1 MEGITV
7 THPVIEEVIALSSKA
22 TWASAVIW
30 CDANL
35 PAWRLNLQRPV
46 EHIDI
51 YSEDEDEEE

>member
-7 THPVIEEVIALSSKA
+7 THPVIEEVMGLLPKA
-22 TWASAVIW
+22 TWASAIIW
-30 CDANL
+30 CDVNL

-51 YSEDEDEEE
+51 YSEDEDEE

>member
-7 THPVIEEVIALSSKA
+7 THPVIEEVLALSSKA
-22 TWASAVIW
+22 SWIDAVAW

-51 YSEDEDEEE
+51 YSEDEDEE